1 MPPKRRVDDAA
12 ATPSKRARR
21 PAASGFASQ
30 PILVESQL
38 SQPRQSP
45 RRAISEAS
53 QALNFESRLRKAR
66 PEDTVVAPT
75 EGSEQATAASSAADE
90 VATYEEFDASLMDDF
105 EGLDFSL
112 LPRYVR
118 PASSQ
123 SSRKSWIYRYGWR
136 VALLRDPSKLFFVCR
151 YCYDHKMT
159 PMSGIY
165 ETTRST
171 TAAARHLE
179 EQKRGHGQSPPS
191 KTAASTKVSW
201 LERMLKQ
208 NSGKVSQTAANELLG
223 FNTQR
228 FRMEAVSWLVENNH
242 PLSEFESPA
251 FRRLI
256 AAANPQAEAALWAS
270 HVSVTRFVVRLYDYL
285 KPRVVQQLLRALS
298 KIHISFDGWTTKG
311 GKRGFLGVVAHY
323 VDSKAELRDVPIALP
338 QLSGAHSG
346 EMMAEVVI
354 ETLQDFGINAQSIGY
369 FVLDNASNNDCTV
382 EVLAHKYGFNAAHRR
397 LRCGPHTLNLVGQT
411 LLWGKDGD
419 AFNNDARELHDE
431 HDFMEEWR
439 RVGPLGVLL
448 SVISYIKTPQQH
460 KLFEDFQRLAHKE
473 LPADALA
480 EERKVL
486 EPVKPVVT
494 RWNSYYSCFER
505 AVKLQSAINAYSL
518 HHIRRVR
525 DEDTWAESRGNKQ
538 PVAQSWMRSD
548 GLGAAD
554 WAVITEYMDVLKP
567 LKTATERL
575 EGRGKSG
582 GFGSIAEVIP
592 VFEYLLSYYEQR
604 VNSYAA
610 VDYNAH
616 PEAPEDHLAT
626 NLRAAWAKADDYY
639 SKLDDS
645 PAYYA
650 ATILHPYYKHYLDKV
665 WSDKPD
671 WIATNNSSFRALW
684 AQYDTLPRA
693 VRPLRVI
700 SNDMDEAIDA
710 LINPSSSD
718 EASAAEDEYTRW
730 KRSEPAAERGTE
742 YANNPIKYWVAVRD
756 RYPSLS
762 KLALDVLSIPAS
774 SCDCER
780 MFSELGDLLEPR
792 RRCIKPQ
799 LLAAIQCVRGWQR
812 AGFSVDGEAPIGV
825 ITDDEMELLYG
836 LADWEDDE

>member
-30 PILVESQL
+30 PILFESQL

-323 VDSKAELRDVPIALP
+323 VDNKAELRDVPIALP

-582 GFGSIAEVIP
+582 GSGSIAEVIP

-742 YANNPIKYWVAVRD
+742 YANNPIKYWVARQAVTV
-756 RYPSLS
+756 SACLVS
-762 KLALDVLSIPAS
+762 
-774 SCDCER
+774 
-780 MFSELGDLLEPR
+780 
-792 RRCIKPQ
+792 
-799 LLAAIQCVRGWQR
+799 
-812 AGFSVDGEAPIGV
+812 
-825 ITDDEMELLYG
+825 
-836 LADWEDDE
+836 

>member
-1 MPPKRRVDDAA
+1 
-12 ATPSKRARR
+12 
-21 PAASGFASQ
+21 
-30 PILVESQL
+30 
-38 SQPRQSP
+38 
-45 RRAISEAS
+45 
-53 QALNFESRLRKAR
+53 
-66 PEDTVVAPT
+66 
-75 EGSEQATAASSAADE
+75 
-90 VATYEEFDASLMDDF
+90 
-105 EGLDFSL
+105 
-112 LPRYVR
+112 
-118 PASSQ
+118 
-123 SSRKSWIYRYGWR
+123 
-136 VALLRDPSKLFFVCR
+136 
-151 YCYDHKMT
+151 
-159 PMSGIY
+159 
-165 ETTRST
+165 
-171 TAAARHLE
+171 
-179 EQKRGHGQSPPS
+179 
-191 KTAASTKVSW
+191 
-201 LERMLKQ
+201 MLKQ

-285 KPRVVQQLLRALS
+285 KPRVVQQLSRALS

-323 VDSKAELRDVPIALP
+323 IDSKAELRDVPIALP

-369 FVLDNASNNDCTV
+369 FVLDNAINNDCTV

-592 VFEYLLSYYEQR
+592 VLEYLLSYYEQR

>member
-30 PILVESQL
+30 PILFESQL

-123 SSRKSWIYRYGWR
+123 SSRKAGSIATAG
-136 VALLRDPSKLFFVCR
+136 AKLFFVCR

-179 EQKRGHGQSPPS
+179 EQKRGHGQSPPG

-285 KPRVVQQLLRALS
+285 KPRVVQQLSRALS

-323 VDSKAELRDVPIALP
+323 VDNKAELRDVPIALP

-419 AFNNDARELHDE
+419 AFDNDARELHDE

-582 GFGSIAEVIP
+582 GSGSIAEVIP

-799 LLAAIQCVRGWQR
+799 LLAAIQCLS
-812 AGFSVDGEAPIGV
+812 A
-825 ITDDEMELLYG
+825 
-836 LADWEDDE
+836 

>member
-118 PASSQ
+118 LASSQ

-179 EQKRGHGQSPPS
+179 EQKRGHGQSPPG
-191 KTAASTKVSW
+191 KTAASTK
-201 LERMLKQ
+201 
-208 NSGKVSQTAANELLG
+208 
-223 FNTQR
+223 
-228 FRMEAVSWLVENNH
+228 
-242 PLSEFESPA
+242 
-251 FRRLI
+251 
-256 AAANPQAEAALWAS
+256 
-270 HVSVTRFVVRLYDYL
+270 
-285 KPRVVQQLLRALS
+285 
-298 KIHISFDGWTTKG
+298 
-311 GKRGFLGVVAHY
+311 
-323 VDSKAELRDVPIALP
+323 
-338 QLSGAHSG
+338 
-346 EMMAEVVI
+346 
-354 ETLQDFGINAQSIGY
+354 DFGINAQSIGY
-369 FVLDNASNNDCTV
+369 FVLNNASNNDCTV

-397 LRCGPHTLNLVGQT
+397 LRCGSHTLNLVGQT

-431 HDFMEEWR
+431 HDFIEEWR

-473 LPADALA
+473 LPANALA

-486 EPVKPVVT
+486 EP
-494 RWNSYYSCFER
+494 R

-525 DEDTWAESRGNKQ
+525 DEDTRAESRGNKQ
-538 PVAQSWMRSD
+538 PVVQSWMRSD

-554 WAVITEYMDVLKP
+554 WAVITEYIDVLKP

-575 EGRGKSG
+575 KGRGKSG
-582 GFGSIAEVIP
+582 GFGSIAEVIL
-592 VFEYLLSYYEQR
+592 VFKYLLSYYKQR

-650 ATILHPYYKHYLDKV
+650 ATILHPYYKHYLDK
-665 WSDKPD
+665 
-671 WIATNNSSFRALW
+671 

-693 VRPLRVI
+693 VRLLRVI

-825 ITDDEMELLYG
+825 ITDDEMELLYR

>member
-112 LPRYVR
+112 LPRY
-118 PASSQ
+118 
-123 SSRKSWIYRYGWR
+123 
-136 VALLRDPSKLFFVCR
+136 
-151 YCYDHKMT
+151 
-159 PMSGIY
+159 
-165 ETTRST
+165 
-171 TAAARHLE
+171 
-179 EQKRGHGQSPPS
+179 EQKRGHGQSPPG

-285 KPRVVQQLLRALS
+285 KPRVVQQLSRALS

-439 RVGPLGVLL
+439 RVGP
-448 SVISYIKTPQQH
+448 
-460 KLFEDFQRLAHKE
+460 
-473 LPADALA
+473 
-480 EERKVL
+480 
-486 EPVKPVVT
+486 
-494 RWNSYYSCFER
+494 
-505 AVKLQSAINAYSL
+505 
-518 HHIRRVR
+518 
-525 DEDTWAESRGNKQ
+525 
-538 PVAQSWMRSD
+538 
-548 GLGAAD
+548 
-554 WAVITEYMDVLKP
+554 
-567 LKTATERL
+567 
-575 EGRGKSG
+575 
-582 GFGSIAEVIP
+582 
-592 VFEYLLSYYEQR
+592 
-604 VNSYAA
+604 
-610 VDYNAH
+610 
-616 PEAPEDHLAT
+616 
-626 NLRAAWAKADDYY
+626 
-639 SKLDDS
+639 
-645 PAYYA
+645 
-650 ATILHPYYKHYLDKV
+650 
-665 WSDKPD
+665 
-671 WIATNNSSFRALW
+671 
-684 AQYDTLPRA
+684 
-693 VRPLRVI
+693 
-700 SNDMDEAIDA
+700 
-710 LINPSSSD
+710 
-718 EASAAEDEYTRW
+718 
-730 KRSEPAAERGTE
+730 
-742 YANNPIKYWVAVRD
+742 
-756 RYPSLS
+756 
-762 KLALDVLSIPAS
+762 
-774 SCDCER
+774 
-780 MFSELGDLLEPR
+780 
-792 RRCIKPQ
+792 
-799 LLAAIQCVRGWQR
+799 
-812 AGFSVDGEAPIGV
+812 
-825 ITDDEMELLYG
+825 
-836 LADWEDDE
+836 

>member
-30 PILVESQL
+30 PILFESQL

-179 EQKRGHGQSPPS
+179 EQKRGHGQSPPG

-285 KPRVVQQLLRALS
+285 KPRVVQQLSRALS

-323 VDSKAELRDVPIALP
+323 VDNKAELRDW
-338 QLSGAHSG
+338 

-419 AFNNDARELHDE
+419 AFDNDARELHDE

-582 GFGSIAEVIP
+582 GSGSIAEVIP

-812 AGFSVDGEAPIGV
+812 AGFSVDGEAPIGM
-825 ITDDEMELLYG
+825 ITPEINQSSKLTAPG
-836 LADWEDDE
+836 LIDWLFV

>member
-21 PAASGFASQ
+21 SAASGFASQ

-66 PEDTVVAPT
+66 PKDTVVAPT

-151 YCYDHKMT
+151 YCYDYKMT

-179 EQKRGHGQSPPS
+179 EQKRGHGQSPPG

-208 NSGKVSQTAANELLG
+208 NSGKVSQTTANELLG

-242 PLSEFESPA
+242 LLSEFESPA

-270 HVSVTRFVVRLYDYL
+270 YVSVTRFVVRLYDYL
-285 KPRVVQQLLRALS
+285 KPRVVQQLSRALS

-354 ETLQDFGINAQSIGY
+354 ETLQDFGINAQLISY

-494 RWNSYYSCFER
+494 RWNSYYLCFER

-554 WAVITEYMDVLKP
+554 WAVITEYIDVLKP

-582 GFGSIAEVIP
+582 GFGSIAEVIL

-650 ATILHPYYKHYLDKV
+650 ATILHP
-665 WSDKPD
+665 
-671 WIATNNSSFRALW
+671 FRALW

-700 SNDMDEAIDA
+700 SNDIDEAIDA

-762 KLALDVLSIPAS
+762 KLALDVLSIPAL

-812 AGFSVDGEAPIGV
+812 ASFSVDGEAPIGV

>member
-285 KPRVVQQLLRALS
+285 KPRVVQQLSRALS

-419 AFNNDARELHDE
+419 AFDNDARELHDE

-582 GFGSIAEVIP
+582 GSGSIAEVIP
-592 VFEYLLSYYEQR
+592 VLEYLLSYYEQR

-742 YANNPIKYWVAVRD
+742 YANNPIKYWVARQAVTV
-756 RYPSLS
+756 SACLVS
-762 KLALDVLSIPAS
+762 
-774 SCDCER
+774 
-780 MFSELGDLLEPR
+780 
-792 RRCIKPQ
+792 
-799 LLAAIQCVRGWQR
+799 
-812 AGFSVDGEAPIGV
+812 
-825 ITDDEMELLYG
+825 
-836 LADWEDDE
+836 

>member
-136 VALLRDPSKLFFVCR
+136 VALLRDPSKLFF
-151 YCYDHKMT
+151 
-159 PMSGIY
+159 
-165 ETTRST
+165 
-171 TAAARHLE
+171 
-179 EQKRGHGQSPPS
+179 EQKRGHGQSPPG

-285 KPRVVQQLLRALS
+285 KPRVVQQLSRALS

-323 VDSKAELRDVPIALP
+323 IDSKAELRDVPIALP

-369 FVLDNASNNDCTV
+369 FVLDNAINNDCTV

-592 VFEYLLSYYEQR
+592 VLEYLLSYYEQR

>member
-21 PAASGFASQ
+21 SAASGFASQ

-179 EQKRGHGQSPPS
+179 EQKRGHGQSPPG

-285 KPRVVQQLLRALS
+285 KPRVVQQLSRALS

-338 QLSGAHSG
+338 QLSGAYSR

-419 AFNNDARELHDE
+419 AFDNDARELHDE

-592 VFEYLLSYYEQR
+592 VFKYLLSYYKQR

-825 ITDDEMELLYG
+825 ITDEMELLYG
-836 LADWEDDE
+836 LAD